1 MKSIKRY
8 KEPILFL
15 IIFNIPLYFLAK
27 QMGVSNMFNTMMNTA
42 YHLLMETAF
51 FLLAIC
57 VVMSAFS
64 YMLNEFGV
72 VALLNRLLSS
82 LMKPLYGLPGA
93 ASLGIVLTYLTDNP
107 AILSVADNESYK
119 AYFEEYQLPALT
131 NLGTSFG
138 MGLIVTTFVI
148 GIKPLANDSM
158 ISAALIGNLG
168 AVIGS
173 IISTRLMLHFC
184 KKHFGV
190 QKGSINTK
198 AYTENETK
206 SSNKLGDRILK
217 CIIDGGTKG
226 VELGMSIVPGVLVV
240 CTFVFM
246 LTNGPSASG
255 AYTGAAYEGVA
266 LLPKIADALNFIL
279 QPMFGFKSSECIS
292 VPITALGAA
301 GAATGIIPKLYY
313 AGAAS
318 PHDIAVF
325 VSMCMCWSGYLS
337 THLSM
342 MGKLGY
348 TELTGKAILSHT
360 IAGLC
365 AGVVT
370 NWIYVLIM

>member
-206 SSNKLGDRILK
+206 SSSKLGDRILK

>member
-8 KEPILFL
+8 KEPVLFL

-148 GIKPLANDSM
+148 GIKPIANDSM

-206 SSNKLGDRILK
+206 SSGKLGDRILK

>member
-27 QMGVSNMFNTMMNTA
+27 QMGISNMFNTMMNTA
-42 YHLLMETAF
+42 YSLLMETAF

-107 AILSVADNESYK
+107 AILSVADNDSYK

-206 SSNKLGDRILK
+206 SSSKLGDRILK

-318 PHDIAVF
+318 AHDIAVF

>member
-27 QMGVSNMFNTMMNTA
+27 QMGISNMFNTMMNTA
-42 YHLLMETAF
+42 YSLLMETAF

-107 AILSVADNESYK
+107 AILSVADNDNYK

-206 SSNKLGDRILK
+206 SSSKLGDRILK

>member
-27 QMGVSNMFNTMMNTA
+27 QMGISNMFNTMMNTA
-42 YHLLMETAF
+42 YSLLMETAF

-107 AILSVADNESYK
+107 AILSVADNDSYK

-206 SSNKLGDRILK
+206 SSSKLGDRILK

-365 AGVVT
+365 AGVFT

>member
-1 MKSIKRY
+1 MKFLKRY

-42 YHLLMETAF
+42 YHLLIDTAF

-82 LMKPLYGLPGA
+82 LMKPLYSLPGA

-206 SSNKLGDRILK
+206 SSSKLGDRILK

-246 LTNGPSASG
+246 LTNGPSKSG

-313 AGAAS
+313 AGAAN

>member
-27 QMGVSNMFNTMMNTA
+27 QMGISNMFNTMMNTA
-42 YHLLMETAF
+42 YSLLMETAF

-107 AILSVADNESYK
+107 AILSVADNDSYK

-206 SSNKLGDRILK
+206 SNGKLGDRILK

-246 LTNGPSASG
+246 LTNGPSESG

>member
-148 GIKPLANDSM
+148 GIKPIANDSM

-206 SSNKLGDRILK
+206 SSGKLGDRILK

>member
-27 QMGVSNMFNTMMNTA
+27 QMGISNMFNTMMNTA
-42 YHLLMETAF
+42 YSLLMETAF

-107 AILSVADNESYK
+107 AILSVADNDSYK

-206 SSNKLGDRILK
+206 SSSKLGDRILK

>member
-15 IIFNIPLYFLAK
+15 IIFNIPLYYLAS
-27 QMGVSNMFNTMMNTA
+27 QMSISNMFNTMMNTA

-206 SSNKLGDRILK
+206 SSSKLGDRILK

>member
-27 QMGVSNMFNTMMNTA
+27 QMGISNMFNTMMNTA
-42 YHLLMETAF
+42 YHLLIDTAF

-82 LMKPLYGLPGA
+82 LMKPLYCLPGA

-173 IISTRLMLHFC
+173 IISTRLMLYFC

-206 SSNKLGDRILK
+206 SSSKLGDRILK

-365 AGVVT
+365 AGVIT

>member
-1 MKSIKRY
+1 
-8 KEPILFL
+8 
-15 IIFNIPLYFLAK
+15 
-27 QMGVSNMFNTMMNTA
+27 
-42 YHLLMETAF
+42 
-51 FLLAIC
+51 
-57 VVMSAFS
+57 
-64 YMLNEFGV
+64 
-72 VALLNRLLSS
+72 
-82 LMKPLYGLPGA
+82 
-93 ASLGIVLTYLTDNP
+93 
-107 AILSVADNESYK
+107 
-119 AYFEEYQLPALT
+119 
-131 NLGTSFG
+131 
-138 MGLIVTTFVI
+138 
-148 GIKPLANDSM
+148 
-158 ISAALIGNLG
+158 
-168 AVIGS
+168 
-173 IISTRLMLHFC
+173 
-184 KKHFGV
+184 
-190 QKGSINTK
+190 
-198 AYTENETK
+198 
-206 SSNKLGDRILK
+206 
-217 CIIDGGTKG
+217 
-226 VELGMSIVPGVLVV
+226 
-240 CTFVFM
+240 M

>member
-27 QMGVSNMFNTMMNTA
+27 QMGISNMFNTMMNTA
-42 YHLLMETAF
+42 YSLLMETAF

-107 AILSVADNESYK
+107 AILSVADNDSYK

-206 SSNKLGDRILK
+206 SSSRLGDRILK

>member
-15 IIFNIPLYFLAK
+15 IIFNIPLYCLAK

-206 SSNKLGDRILK
+206 SSGKLGDRILK